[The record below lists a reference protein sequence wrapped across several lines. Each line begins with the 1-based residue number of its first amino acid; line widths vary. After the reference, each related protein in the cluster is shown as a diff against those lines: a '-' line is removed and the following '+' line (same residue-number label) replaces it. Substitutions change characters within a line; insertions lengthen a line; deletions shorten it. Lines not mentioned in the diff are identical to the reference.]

1 MQPTATIPAME
12 AAFITVDGTRA
23 AANETDVRKLLQ
35 AGSPFWLDLHGSD
48 DETTHLLSDV
58 FGFHPLAVEDAEQFG
73 QRPKVDD
80 YDDYVLIV
88 LYGAPTRRNGPLVE
102 LHCFYS
108 EQYLVTVHRE
118 PSPELHQL
126 RERLAQSIHGQKSPI
141 MLLHAVLDTLVD
153 TFFPALAEF
162 DDEIDELEDA
172 ILARPTV
179 DQLGRL
185 FEMKRSLIAIRKV
198 VTPARDTFAGV
209 VSGVGQLPGMTPDA
223 ERYFRDLYDHLIR
236 ISDLVDSYRDLLSGV
251 LDTHLSTVSNRL
263 NVIMKQLTIIATV
276 FLPLTYLTG
285 FFGQNFAVLVGWIE
299 SLPAFLI
306 FGIGLEVLA
315 VVLLLLMF
323 WKRGWMGNETAAP
336 QPQPQPSSES
346 RRPRKLRLAHKA

>member
-1 MQPTATIPAME
+1 ME
-12 AAFITVDGTRA
+12 SAFITAGGSKA
-23 AANETDVRKLLQ
+23 AASEADISQHLQ
-35 AGSPFWLDLHGSD
+35 AGTPFWLDLQGSD
-48 DETTHLLSDV
+48 DETTHLLREV

-88 LYGAPTRRNGPLVE
+88 MYGAPARQHGPLVE

-108 EQYLVTVHRE
+108 EKYLVTVHRE

-126 RERLAQSIHGQKSPI
+126 RDRLAQTIRGQKSPI

-162 DDEIDELEDA
+162 DDEIDDLEDA

-179 DQLGRL
+179 EQLGRL
-185 FEMKRSLIAIRKV
+185 FDMKRSLIAIRKV
-198 VTPARDTFAGV
+198 VTPARDTFATV
-209 VSGVGQLPGMTPDA
+209 ATGVGQLPGMTPDA

-285 FFGQNFAVLVGWIE
+285 FFGQNFAVLVDGIT
-299 SLPAFLI
+299 SLQAFLI
-306 FGIGLEVLA
+306 YGIGLEVLA
-315 VVLLLLMF
+315 VALLLLLF
-323 WKRGWMGNETAAP
+323 WKRGWMANESAAAP
-336 QPQPQPSSES
+336 PPQPTTES

>member
-1 MQPTATIPAME
+1 ME
-12 AAFITVDGTRA
+12 AGFITADGTKA
-23 AANETDVRKLLQ
+23 AASEADISKHLQ
-35 AGSPFWLDLHGSD
+35 AGTPFWLDLHGSD
-48 DETTHLLSDV
+48 DDTTHLLRDL

-80 YDDYVLIV
+80 YDGYVLIV
-88 LYGAPTRRNGPLVE
+88 MYGAPSHAHGALVE

-108 EQYLVTVHRE
+108 ERYLVTVHRE

-126 RERLAQSIHGQKSPI
+126 RDRLAQTTHGKKSPI

-162 DDEIDELEDA
+162 DDEIDDLEDA

-179 DQLGRL
+179 EQLGRL
-185 FEMKRSLIAIRKV
+185 FEMKRSLIAVRKV

-263 NVIMKQLTIIATV
+263 NVVMKQLTIIATV

-285 FFGQNFAVLVGWIE
+285 FFGQNFAWLVDGIT
-299 SLPAFLI
+299 SMHAFLI
-306 FGIGLEVLA
+306 FGIGLEA
-315 VVLLLLMF
+315 VAVGLLLLMF
-323 WKRGWMGNETAAP
+323 WKRGWMTNDTVT
-336 QPQPQPSSES
+336 PQPQPSSES
-346 RRPRKLRLAHKA
+346 RRPRKLRLAHKVRA